1 MSGLNEPFFLQ
12 TFHYPDGKIL
22 SGGKLWFYVAAS
34 TNVPKNIFYDYDLTM
49 PVTQPLVLDASG
61 TAPEYFFE
69 TGEYKIAIYDMNDV
83 LIATRDHVKGAGGSG
98 SGSSGDA
105 FTVKASPTD
114 TAPATLIEKV
124 QNTQTVVW
132 GVDTFSGVERIY
144 ATVNPAN
151 VLDYKVKTDGAD
163 PIPGYLGAKFENGH
177 YIDYTVN
184 LTNHKIRFDFTGPD
198 YVPKTG
204 GAFTGPV
211 TIPTLTSTTINTGS
225 LNVTNNAIIGGTT
238 TTGVINAGSGSIT
251 NLIAGNMVISGL
263 SGSNNNVVM
272 VNSSGQ
278 LYKVQDP
285 LYKVKISSG
294 DPTPGY
300 LGTKLFAGAGIA
312 LNISNDPIN
321 GDNINIS
328 LIDIPVPLALPVG
341 QVGYGNGTGVTSS
354 SRLVYT
360 QPGSAAATLMVDKTE
375 IDTYFVGGRQYTS
388 WANIS
393 ANATNFRDAINQRD
407 DGVIC
412 IGGGGDSGVIKL
424 TPSTYAV
431 SFGIFSTVT
440 VGGKFIGPSV
450 DESLATSYVPTLLPG
465 EEKVVRFIRPTGTT
479 LMSNSTQVTYYRSST
494 TGISAVSAVNA
505 QVDGALVFGSGAS
518 QKVGVV
524 KFIGVSATAVQAV
537 Y

>member
-1 MSGLNEPFFLQ
+1 MATGYTAPFFLQ
-12 TFHYPDGKIL
+12 RFFEPNGDPL
-22 SGGKLWFYVAAS
+22 SAGRVYFYVAGS
-34 TNVPKNIFYDYDLTM
+34 TSLQKNIYADIELTN
-49 PVTQPLVLDASG
+49 PLTQPLICDASG
-61 TAPEYFFE
+61 TLPQYFME
-69 TGEYKIAIYDMNDV
+69 SGQYKIVIFNSAMV
-83 LIATRDHVKGAGGSG
+83 ERHSRDHIEGAGGG
-98 SGSSGDA
+98 TGGSGDA

-114 TAPATLIEKV
+114 PAPATLIEKV
-124 QNTQTVVW
+124 QNTQTVTW
-132 GVDTFSGVERIY
+132 GSGTFGGIERIF
-144 ATVNPAN
+144 ADVNVAN
-151 VLDYKVKTDGAD
+151 VLDGKVKLHFNDT
-163 PIPGYLGAKFENGH
+163 PGYLYQKFEDGH
-177 YIDYTVN
+177 YISYFINDSNT
-184 LTNHKIRFDFTGPD
+184 KIRFDFTGPE

-204 GAFTGPV
+204 GTFTGPV

-251 NLIAGNMVISGL
+251 NLLAGNLTISGL
-263 SGSNNNVVM
+263 AGSNNNVLM
-272 VNSSGQ
+272 INSSGTV
-278 LYKVQDP
+278 YKVNDP

-300 LGTKLFAGAGIA
+300 LGTKIFAGAGIA
-312 LNISNDPIN
+312 LNVSNDPIN

-328 LIDIPVPLALPVG
+328 LIDIPVPLALPAG

-360 QPGSAAATLMVDKTE
+360 QPGTASATLMVDKTE

-388 WANIS
+388 WANIL
-393 ANATNFRDAINQRD
+393 ANGSNFRDAINQRD

-424 TPSTYAV
+424 TATTRAV
-431 SFGIFSTVT
+431 DFGIFSTVT

-450 DESLATSYVPTLLPG
+450 DESLAISYVPELLPG
-465 EEKVVRFIRPTGTT
+465 EEKVVRFIRATGTT
-479 LMSNSTQVTYYRSST
+479 LMSNATQVTYYRSST

-518 QKVGVV
+518 QKVGVI